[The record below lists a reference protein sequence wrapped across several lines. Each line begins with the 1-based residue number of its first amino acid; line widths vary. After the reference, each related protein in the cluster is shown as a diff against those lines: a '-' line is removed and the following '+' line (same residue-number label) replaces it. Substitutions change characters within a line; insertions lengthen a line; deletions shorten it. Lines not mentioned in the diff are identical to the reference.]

1 MKFTEDVV
9 RAITNTPGKTDQVFF
24 DDELPGFGLRVRA
37 GGAKSWMIQY
47 AIGRRT
53 RRVVI
58 GTTTL
63 FKYAEARERARKL
76 LAKVRLGGDP
86 AAEKKK
92 AFNVG
97 LEERVVRKALTFL
110 QQNIEPECYLYR
122 HYHPSGE
129 LLYVG
134 VSLEPLRRQDSHLKK
149 ATWRDMI
156 CRILNE
162 PFRTREEALAAEETA
177 IRTEFPKFNFT
188 HNTRRHPFQELAR
201 RRTPK
206 SEIE

>member
-134 VSLEPLRRQDSHLKK
+134 VSLEPLRRPGQSSQESNLARHDLPHPERAIQD
-149 ATWRDMI
+149 ARRGARGRRD
-156 CRILNE
+156 
-162 PFRTREEALAAEETA
+162 
-177 IRTEFPKFNFT
+177 
-188 HNTRRHPFQELAR
+188 RHPHRIPQVQLHPQHAATSVPR
-201 RRTPK
+201 IGAP
-206 SEIE
+206 